1 MPSRISLG
9 TAIAAALI
17 GGAALAPS
25 ANGATPDDACA
36 QLTPA
41 QVSATVNVQV
51 GAGAYVSPSFK
62 KTCTWNAT
70 NPTPKSTKFVTLML
84 QGLDGFQAGKT
95 MGQMKSIVVTSVSG
109 VGDDAYYLAVGTQV
123 GLIVKKGSV
132 AFKVAVYADI
142 PLEEKEA
149 MEKTL
154 ALQVA
159 AKL

>member
-1 MPSRISLG
+1 MS
-9 TAIAAALI
+9 
-17 GGAALAPS
+17 
-25 ANGATPDDACA
+25 
-36 QLTPA
+36 PA
-41 QVSATVNVQV
+41 
-51 GAGAYVSPSFK
+51 FK
-62 KTCTWNAT
+62 KTCTWTAT
-70 NPTPKSTKFVTLML
+70 NPVPKSTKFVTLLL
-84 QGLDGFQAGKT
+84 QGLDAFQAGKAT
-95 MGQMKSIVVTSVSG
+95 GQIKSITVTSVSG

-123 GLIVKKGSV
+123 GLIVKKGGA